1 VDISRVA
8 HPLNAILRVAFAVV
22 IIVALTVDLW
32 FLGNSVSRLTA
43 TCVVVVAVC
52 GVGWVAWQRST
63 WVVAIV
69 ASSMSLLITA
79 DAVYQGSRFTA
90 FTEFMVLPVLFGAA
104 LWSAAPWRWP
114 IALFVAASAETIS
127 LRADA
132 GPVRW
137 ALAVSMLVLLGSA
150 VTAVVY
156 MRLRDHERQTSV
168 EFARQNERL
177 ELARELHDVVG
188 HHVTGIVVLA
198 QANLF
203 TATSNGD
210 RELASHAQALAE
222 IEAAGLATL
231 TSVRRLV
238 GLLRAEP
245 CLSAEATFA
254 DVEQLVDEL
263 RRTHPQTEFIVDPST
278 RTDWVQPDLAGTVL
292 RLVQEATTNVRKHGD
307 PSMPVRFELRRTATS
322 IVLCIEN
329 SPINGHASSG
339 YGLIGMRERVEALG
353 GTFSAGPDNPGHWA
367 VRATVPIIDIDKP

>member
-1 VDISRVA
+1 MV
-8 HPLNAILRVAFAVV
+8 HPLNAILRVAFGVV

-32 FLGNSVSRLTA
+32 FLGTTVTRLSA
-43 TCVVVVAVC
+43 TCVVVVAIC
-52 GVGWVAWQRST
+52 GVGWVAWPRST

-69 ASSMSLLITA
+69 ASAMSLLITA
-79 DAVYQGSRFTA
+79 DAVYQSSRFTA

-104 LWSAAPWRWP
+104 LWSAARWRWP
-114 IALFVAASAETIS
+114 IALFVAASAETIA

-168 EFARQNERL
+168 EVARQNERL
-177 ELARELHDVVG
+177 ALARDLHDVVG

-203 TATSNGD
+203 AANSNSD
-210 RELASHAQALAE
+210 RERASQAQALAE

-245 CLSAEATFA
+245 SLATDATFA
-254 DVEQLVDEL
+254 DVERLVDEL
-263 RRTHPQTEFIVDPST
+263 RRTHPHTEFIVDPFT
-278 RTDWVQPDLAGTVL
+278 CADWVPPDLAGTVL

-322 IVLCIEN
+322 IILCIEN
-329 SPINGHASSG
+329 CAINGRASSG

-353 GTFSAGPDNPGHWA
+353 GAFSAGPDNAGHWA
-367 VRATVPIIDIDKP
+367 VRATVPIIDIGKP